1 MYSLSSPDSLKI
13 INNSYDDVVVLPDGK
28 ETRLCANISQ
38 VSAVEAI
45 TIQKM
50 LMYSLKILFVLCV

>member
-1 MYSLSSPDSLKI
+1 MASSPLTV
-13 INNSYDDVVVLPDGK
+13 NPSYDDVVVLPDGK